1 MIQFLGNFSCRIVV
15 CVGRWE
21 RGDLLSNS
29 PVLTQIITLLEVFA
43 ADLTGVGNLWGFV
56 GALVYHQV
64 VRLGETPLAILANE
78 LTLGAH
84 LATEIR
90 PAVIVVDSHYSKHFD
105 RRYIFSAL
113 FSLLLLILC
122 WLLLLLLL
130 FLLLLLL
137 PTCDSRT
144 RALSG

>member
-1 MIQFLGNFSCRIVV
+1 M
-15 CVGRWE
+15 
-21 RGDLLSNS
+21 
-29 PVLTQIITLLEVFA
+29 LTQIITLLEVFA

-56 GALVYHQV
+56 GAFVYHQV

>member
-1 MIQFLGNFSCRIVV
+1 M
-15 CVGRWE
+15 
-21 RGDLLSNS
+21 
-29 PVLTQIITLLEVFA
+29 LTQIITLLEVFA
-43 ADLTGVGNLWGFV
+43 ADLTGVCYLGGFV
-56 GALVYHQV
+56 RALVYHQV

-113 FSLLLLILC
+113 FSLLVCVSVCVCVIAVA
-122 WLLLLLLL
+122 L
-130 FLLLLLL
+130 FFLLL

-144 RALSG
+144 RAESG